1 MTGVPRR
8 VVVAS
13 KNPDKIREV
22 EAVLARMEHPWEIVR
37 GMEWPDVDET
47 EPTLE
52 GNALLKAVAV
62 SEATG
67 LPALADDTGLEVDAL
82 DGAPGVHSA
91 RFAGPEASYEANI
104 DRLLVDMDG
113 VPDRRARF
121 RTAIAFV
128 VPGSDPLIVEGVIEG
143 MITAGRRGD
152 RGFGYDPV
160 FAVGDRTYGEM
171 TDGEKNEISHRARA
185 LRALAAALDD
195 GACHAL
201 RRDSRPQLRRSID
214 HDGGTFAAWKA
225 PIRRCWAARLGA

>member
-1 MTGVPRR
+1 MTAAPHR

-37 GMEWPDVDET
+37 GLEWPDVDET

-52 GNALLKAVAV
+52 GNAVLKAEAV

-91 RFAGPEASYEANI
+91 RFAGPAASYEANV
-104 DRLLVDMDG
+104 DRLLSDMAG
-113 VPDRRARF
+113 VEDRTARF
-121 RTAIAFV
+121 RTAIALV
-128 VPGSDPLIVEGVIEG
+128 VPGSEILIVDGVMEGT
-143 MITAGRRGD
+143 ITTERRGD

-171 TDGEKNEISHRARA
+171 SDGEKNEISHRARA
-185 LRALAAALDD
+185 LRALAAALDHTED
-195 GACHAL
+195 EA
-201 RRDSRPQLRRSID
+201 
-214 HDGGTFAAWKA
+214 
-225 PIRRCWAARLGA
+225 

>member
-1 MTGVPRR
+1 MTDVPRR

-37 GMEWPDVDET
+37 GLEWPDVDET

-91 RFAGPEASYEANI
+91 RFAGPEASYEANV

-128 VPGSDPLIVEGVIEG
+128 VPGSDPLIVDGLIEG
-143 MITAGRRGD
+143 MITTGRRGD

-171 TDGEKNEISHRARA
+171 TDDEKNEISHRARA
-185 LRALAAALDD
+185 LRALAAALE
-195 GACHAL
+195 G
-201 RRDSRPQLRRSID
+201 S
-214 HDGGTFAAWKA
+214 
-225 PIRRCWAARLGA
+225 

>member
-1 MTGVPRR
+1 MTVASHR

-37 GMEWPDVDET
+37 GLEWPDVEET

-52 GNALLKAVAV
+52 GNAVLKAIAV

-82 DGAPGVHSA
+82 DGLPGVHSA
-91 RFAGPEASYEANI
+91 RFAGPEASYEANV
-104 DRLLVDMDG
+104 DRLLTDMDG
-113 VPDRRARF
+113 VEDRTARF

-128 VPGSDPLIVEGVIEG
+128 VPGSEALIVDGVLEGS
-143 MITAGRRGD
+143 ITTERRGD

-185 LRALAAALDD
+185 LRALVAELE
-195 GACHAL
+195 
-201 RRDSRPQLRRSID
+201 QV
-214 HDGGTFAAWKA
+214 
-225 PIRRCWAARLGA
+225 

>member
-128 VPGSDPLIVEGVIEG
+128 VPGSDPLIVDGLIEG
-143 MITAGRRGD
+143 MITTGRRGD

-171 TDGEKNEISHRARA
+171 TDDEKNEISHRARA
-185 LRALAAALDD
+185 LRALAAALE
-195 GACHAL
+195 
-201 RRDSRPQLRRSID
+201 SS
-214 HDGGTFAAWKA
+214 
-225 PIRRCWAARLGA
+225 

>member
-1 MTGVPRR
+1 MTVVPHR

-37 GMEWPDVDET
+37 GLEWPDVDET

-52 GNALLKAVAV
+52 GNAVLKAEAV

-91 RFAGPEASYEANI
+91 RFAGPAASYEANV
-104 DRLLVDMDG
+104 DRLLSDMAG
-113 VPDRRARF
+113 VEDRAARF
-121 RTAIAFV
+121 RTAIALV
-128 VPGSDPLIVEGVIEG
+128 VPGSEILIVDGVMEGT
-143 MITAGRRGD
+143 ITTERRGD

-171 TDGEKNEISHRARA
+171 SDGEKNEISHRARA
-185 LRALAAALDD
+185 LRALAAALDHTED
-195 GACHAL
+195 EA
-201 RRDSRPQLRRSID
+201 
-214 HDGGTFAAWKA
+214 
-225 PIRRCWAARLGA
+225 

>member
-1 MTGVPRR
+1 MSAVPHH

-22 EAVLARMEHPWEIVR
+22 EAVLARMDHPWEIVR
-37 GMEWPDVDET
+37 GLDWPDVDET
-47 EPTLE
+47 ELTLE
-52 GNALLKAVAV
+52 GNAVLKAVAV

-82 DGAPGVHSA
+82 GGAPGVLSA
-91 RFAGPEASYEANI
+91 RFAGPEASYEANV
-104 DRLLVDMDG
+104 DRLLADMDG
-113 VPDRRARF
+113 VEDRTARF

-128 VPGSDPLIVEGVIEG
+128 VPGSEILIVDGVVEGA
-143 MITAGRRGD
+143 ITTERRGE

-185 LRALAAALDD
+185 LRSLVTALD
-195 GACHAL
+195 H
-201 RRDSRPQLRRSID
+201 S
-214 HDGGTFAAWKA
+214 
-225 PIRRCWAARLGA
+225 